1 MYHNHIAWWIFWITV
16 VILLIIFFEPRWKKN
31 KNINNT
37 SPLEILQQ
45 RFARGEIT
53 KEEYE
58 EKKTILERD
67 SSADSAKNNQG
78 NE

>member
-1 MYHNHIAWWIFWITV
+1 MYHNHIAWWIFWITE

-31 KNINNT
+31 KKINNT

-58 EKKTILERD
+58 EKKEILERD
-67 SSADSAKNNQG
+67 SSAGSAKINHG

>member
-1 MYHNHIAWWIFWITV
+1 MYHNHTLWWIFWITV
-16 VILLIIFFEPRWKKN
+16 VALLLIFFEPRWKK
-31 KNINNT
+31 KKKNNT

-58 EKKTILERD
+58 EKKAILERG
-67 SSADSAKNNQG
+67 SSTGSAKINQG